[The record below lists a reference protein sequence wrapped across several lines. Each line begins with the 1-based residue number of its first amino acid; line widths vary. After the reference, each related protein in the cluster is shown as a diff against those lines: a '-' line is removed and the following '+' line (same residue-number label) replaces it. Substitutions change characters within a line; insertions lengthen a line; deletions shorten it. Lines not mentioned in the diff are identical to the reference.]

1 MIRVGFVNP
10 SSDYLMDPF
19 KGDPHTH
26 FHILSILDDT
36 FQDKIETCLID
47 LRGVK
52 REFAIHHIPECDIYL
67 HSVYTLDY
75 EEQKEIV
82 KNLKISYPNSTHIAG
97 GPHVATFMEE
107 SLRVFDSLIIGEGE
121 KTIVQAIN
129 DHKNNELKPIYRR
142 GEIIDINEYP
152 HDKRHYIPT
161 TSTARKNMM
170 NLRRKPDY
178 GELLGTTVMFSR
190 GCPYNCHFC
199 ALAFSRK
206 ESPGIRFRSTNHVKE
221 EISYLKQEYG
231 IQGINLHDEIC
242 FPLNQK
248 RAITHLEAIGESD
261 IIWRGQ
267 CRIDGINSEIA
278 KLAHES
284 GCIALGLGLESVI
297 QSSLNLINKQ
307 IQIER
312 AKETIRI
319 LKENEIEVRLYMII
333 GLPGEPPDIVE
344 KTWNFIKDM
353 GPDMVSLSLFTVRP
367 GTEVYNNPE
376 KFGIKLVDM
385 DWSKTMHMYGR
396 YSDETPHL
404 NFEYQSETPWGTSL
418 PSEQIIKNYLELQ
431 KRLKDSQLG
440 TATPYKN

>member
-19 KGDPHTH
+19 KGDPNTH

-97 GPHVATFMEE
+97 GQHVATFMEE

-161 TSTARKNMM
+161 T
-170 NLRRKPDY
+170 
-178 GELLGTTVMFSR
+178 
-190 GCPYNCHFC
+190 
-199 ALAFSRK
+199 
-206 ESPGIRFRSTNHVKE
+206 
-221 EISYLKQEYG
+221 
-231 IQGINLHDEIC
+231 
-242 FPLNQK
+242 
-248 RAITHLEAIGESD
+248 
-261 IIWRGQ
+261 
-267 CRIDGINSEIA
+267 
-278 KLAHES
+278 
-284 GCIALGLGLESVI
+284 
-297 QSSLNLINKQ
+297 
-307 IQIER
+307 
-312 AKETIRI
+312 
-319 LKENEIEVRLYMII
+319 
-333 GLPGEPPDIVE
+333 
-344 KTWNFIKDM
+344 
-353 GPDMVSLSLFTVRP
+353 
-367 GTEVYNNPE
+367 
-376 KFGIKLVDM
+376 
-385 DWSKTMHMYGR
+385 
-396 YSDETPHL
+396 
-404 NFEYQSETPWGTSL
+404 
-418 PSEQIIKNYLELQ
+418 
-431 KRLKDSQLG
+431 
-440 TATPYKN
+440 